1 MDVKKGGSLV
11 QMQVKLQKHNE
22 KEMGMRKGPWA
33 VGEDTILFNYIA
45 THGGGHWNSVARC
58 LRRSGKSYRLRWL
71 NYLRPDVWHGNV
83 TLQEQ
88 ILILDFHCRRGNM
101 YGGQTCQQ
109 LLGRTDNK
117 IKNYWRIE

>member
-45 THGGGHWNSVARC
+45 THGEG
-58 LRRSGKSYRLRWL
+58 LRRSGKTYRLRWL
-71 NYLRPDVWHGNV
+71 NYLRPDVWHGNI

-88 ILILDFHCRRGNM
+88 ILILDFHSRRGNM
-101 YGGQTCQQ
+101 WSNMSTAARKNRQQ
-109 LLGRTDNK
+109 NKELLEN
-117 IKNYWRIE
+117 